1 MTDTPLILAIDQG
14 TTSSRA
20 IVYDA
25 AGAAVATAQ
34 EEFPQIY
41 PADGWVEHD
50 PEAIWATS
58 LSVMRAAMKEAEAGG
73 GRIVAIGVT
82 NQRETT
88 IVWNR
93 ETGAPIY
100 NAIVWQ
106 DRRTAPR
113 CATLKE
119 AGHEAAVREKTGL
132 VLDPYFSATKV
143 AWILDHVEG
152 AREAAQKGALAFGTV
167 DSFLIWRLT
176 GGTAGKGARHLTD
189 VTNASRTSLYNINSN
204 DWDETLL
211 EAFDVPRACLPD
223 VRDCADDFGE
233 TDPSVLG
240 RAIPIAGVAGD
251 QQAAAI
257 GQAGFSEGAIKSTYG
272 TGCFVLAHTG
282 TRPVSSSANLLT
294 TIAYRLNGETAYALE
309 GSIFVAGAAVQ
320 WLRDELEII
329 KDASETDAL
338 ARSLPDNQGVYL
350 VPAFAGLGAPHWRPD
365 ARGAVYGLTRGAGK
379 AALAR
384 AALECVAYQTLDLMD
399 AIAADGVNPTAL
411 RVDGGMVANDWMV
424 QFLADIL
431 DITVER
437 PVVMET
443 TALGAAYLAGLKVG
457 MFASL
462 DEVAALWKREAAF
475 EPAMES
481 TQRTALIDGWR
492 SAIRKTLLD

>member
-1 MTDTPLILAIDQG
+1 
-14 TTSSRA
+14 SRA

-73 GRIVAIGVT
+73 GRIAAIGVT

-119 AGHEAAVREKTGL
+119 AGHEATVREKTGL

-143 AWILDHVEG
+143 AWILDNVEG

-176 GGTAGKGARHLTD
+176 GGTDGKGARHLTD

-204 DWDETLL
+204 DWDEALL